1 MDIPSQGPAPLRE
14 LREFDYRFED
24 FDQLRV
30 LSFNHSGIRV
40 PDDKFDMFYS
50 RLAKRLRALGLNRFR
65 DYCALVADPAH
76 PEFTEF
82 INAITTN
89 LTSFFRENHHFMH
102 LRNQVVPELLRNKAE
117 TRRIRGWSA
126 GCSTGEEPY
135 SIAMALMEADPRLRD
150 WDIKL
155 LATDLDTRV
164 LATAAEGVY
173 EAERVRNMD
182 LSRLQRWFLKGSA
195 AQAGRVRVKDELR
208 RLIHFRQLNL
218 IGPWTLKGPFDF
230 IFCRN
235 VLIYFD
241 QPTKT
246 KLVSRFEDLLPSGG
260 HLYIGHSE
268 SLHTLNPGMESLGQT
283 IYRKTAEDTP

>member
-1 MDIPSQGPAPLRE
+1 MAIPTQGSTPLRE
-14 LREFDYRFED
+14 LREFEYRFED
-24 FDQLRV
+24 FERLRA

-65 DYCALVADPAH
+65 DYCPLVEDSSS

-102 LRNQVVPELLRNKAE
+102 LRDQVLPGLLANNAG

-135 SIAMALMEADPRLRD
+135 SIAMTLLEAAPRLRD
-150 WDIKL
+150 WDVKL

-164 LATAAEGVY
+164 LATATEGVY
-173 EAERVRNMD
+173 EAERVRHMD
-182 LSRLQRWFLKGSA
+182 LSRLQRWFLKGGA

-208 RLIHFRQLNL
+208 GLVHFRQLNL

-246 KLVSRFEDLLPSGG
+246 RLVERFEAMLPPGG

-283 IYRKTAEDTP
+283 IYRKTAGDTP